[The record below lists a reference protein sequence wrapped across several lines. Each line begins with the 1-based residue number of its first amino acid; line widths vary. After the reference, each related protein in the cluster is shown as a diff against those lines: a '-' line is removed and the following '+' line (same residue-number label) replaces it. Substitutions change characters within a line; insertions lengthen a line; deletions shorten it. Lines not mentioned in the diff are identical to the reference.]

1 MLIAIN
7 LHKISIYLPDRWG
20 AVHMSRSDGILK
32 CL

>member
-1 MLIAIN
+1 MLIAI
-7 LHKISIYLPDRWG
+7 ISIYLPDRWG